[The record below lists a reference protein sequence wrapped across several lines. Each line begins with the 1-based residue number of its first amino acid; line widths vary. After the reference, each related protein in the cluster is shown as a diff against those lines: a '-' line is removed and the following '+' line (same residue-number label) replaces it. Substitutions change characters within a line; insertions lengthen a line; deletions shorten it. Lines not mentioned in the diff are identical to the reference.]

1 MRAVT
6 ALQCSPSW
14 LVFVAAALLPFAYA
28 PYGVLPAAF
37 LAYGVFFYFVFYSSS
52 IKAAMWLGWIFG
64 YGRFLTGLYWTGA
77 AILVE
82 VDIFWWMLPFAVL
95 GLPALLA
102 IFDALV
108 VALWA
113 KLRSV
118 SAVSDAVL
126 FGLLLAVGEYLR
138 ATILTGFPW
147 NAPVMVWAEWP
158 WLIQSISLLGQH
170 ALNLLILLWLVV
182 PIALWMGRRWGAG
195 LVVLVVSTAVVVS
208 FGAWRL
214 RQPAQA
220 GEALNVT
227 LVQPNIDQ
235 GRKWDTQERLAIVR
249 EVMDLT
255 VEGMTEQTQMVVW
268 PETTLPFLL
277 DEEKFFP
284 RLLEARLAPLP
295 ILMAGSVRRQIG
307 PAGEIAF
314 FNALQVWSGDGQL
327 LDTAD
332 KHKLVP
338 FGEFLP
344 FQNLLEWL
352 GFQQLTRQ
360 RGGFTAGPPNAE
372 VTGPNGQAF
381 GVMICY
387 EAIFPRRYQADLR
400 ALINIT
406 NDAWFGHT
414 AGPYQHLAQA
424 RLRAIE
430 TGLPLIRVA
439 NTGITAAFDGLGRNL
454 GAIALG
460 QRDTITVR
468 LPQPQAPLTK
478 TSPHAIFATMFI
490 VCLVCY
496 ILSALWRK
504 KIKI

>member
-1 MRAVT
+1 
-6 ALQCSPSW
+6 
-14 LVFVAAALLPFAYA
+14 
-28 PYGVLPAAF
+28 
-37 LAYGVFFYFVFYSSS
+37 
-52 IKAAMWLGWIFG
+52 
-64 YGRFLTGLYWTGA
+64 
-77 AILVE
+77 
-82 VDIFWWMLPFAVL
+82 
-95 GLPALLA
+95 
-102 IFDALV
+102 
-108 VALWA
+108 
-113 KLRSV
+113 
-118 SAVSDAVL
+118 
-126 FGLLLAVGEYLR
+126 
-138 ATILTGFPW
+138 
-147 NAPVMVWAEWP
+147 
-158 WLIQSISLLGQH
+158 
-170 ALNLLILLWLVV
+170 
-182 PIALWMGRRWGAG
+182 
-195 LVVLVVSTAVVVS
+195 
-208 FGAWRL
+208 
-214 RQPAQA
+214 
-220 GEALNVT
+220 
-227 LVQPNIDQ
+227 
-235 GRKWDTQERLAIVR
+235 
-249 EVMDLT
+249 
-255 VEGMTEQTQMVVW
+255 MVVW